1 MEIIGLIIE
10 YSKSELKFL
19 LEYSGFEILEHEFFD
34 REQGNYHIKN
44 KIIKKRKKLNY
55 KGFISEKIKSLVNV
69 VPHLRNH
76 QVVLARKKSNLEDL
90 NRFQH
95 SFKKKWLEYR
105 LKTLGY

>member
-1 MEIIGLIIE
+1 M
-10 YSKSELKFL
+10 KFL

-34 REQGNYHIKN
+34 REQGDYHIKN
-44 KIIKKRKKLNY
+44 KKIIKKRKKLNY

-90 NRFQH
+90 NRFQPTH
-95 SFKKKWLEYR
+95 SKKKWLEYR